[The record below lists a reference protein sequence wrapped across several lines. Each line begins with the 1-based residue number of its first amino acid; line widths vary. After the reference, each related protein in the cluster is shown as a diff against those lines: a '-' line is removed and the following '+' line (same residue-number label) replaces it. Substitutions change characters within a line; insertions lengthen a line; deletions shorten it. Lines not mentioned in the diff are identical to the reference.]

1 MTMMRARPCV
11 LVLVIALSQ
20 RMAEA
25 EAQLQAA
32 EQQGAQH
39 RRRIDTQLLTLH
51 FQPPGS
57 EAGRN
62 DIVQVL
68 RDFGGIVSMGTAW
81 MIRAA
86 AFLIPLV
93 LVIALLVTGVR
104 KWRAPRRTKGLA
116 MQARRWLLGLALL
129 AGAPAMAA
137 CPPAGQ
143 DRAGL
148 QALKSAGFA
157 VADAAGKRALAMG
170 LIGCLGDPDPVLRD
184 GIAYEALQ
192 HWMRAGDFDAVFLRR
207 LRDALYARLDA
218 PDPNGVWRPFAALV
232 LAEVAR
238 TDRVAP
244 WMSPAE
250 REALLA
256 RAATYLGSVR
266 DYRGFEAG
274 IGWRHGVAHGADW
287 LLQLSLNPA
296 LDAAQLRRILDA
308 VALQA
313 VPDAGHAYVFG
324 EPDRLVQPV
333 AYVAR
338 RGVLTDADW
347 QAWLEGLS
355 RRLGPMPAGGDQA
368 WLARRH
374 DLVAFLSALYIQ
386 VDSSQNEALRALKP
400 HVAKAMG
407 GGG

>member
-1 MTMMRARPCV
+1 MRG
-11 LVLVIALSQ
+11 
-20 RMAEA
+20 
-25 EAQLQAA
+25 
-32 EQQGAQH
+32 QG
-39 RRRIDTQLLTLH
+39 
-51 FQPPGS
+51 
-57 EAGRN
+57 
-62 DIVQVL
+62 
-68 RDFGGIVSMGTAW
+68 
-81 MIRAA
+81 
-86 AFLIPLV
+86 
-93 LVIALLVTGVR
+93 
-104 KWRAPRRTKGLA
+104 
-116 MQARRWLLGLALL
+116 WLLGMMLL
-129 AGAPAMAA
+129 AAAPAMAA

-148 QALKSAGFA
+148 QALKANGFSL
-157 VADAAGKRALAMG
+157 ADATGKQVLAMG
-170 LIGCLGDPDPVLRD
+170 LVDCLGDADPALRD

-192 HWMRAGDFDAVFLRR
+192 HWMRAGDFDAAFLRR
-207 LRDALYARLDA
+207 LRDALYSALDA
-218 PDPNGVWRPFAALV
+218 DDANGVRRPFAALV
-232 LAEVAR
+232 MAEVAR

-250 REALLA
+250 REAMLA
-256 RAATYLGSVR
+256 RATTYLGSVR

-347 QAWLEGLS
+347 QAWLQGLS
-355 RRLGPMPAGGDQA
+355 ARLGPMPPEGDAA

-400 HVAKAMG
+400 QVAKAIAG
-407 GGG
+407 GG

>member
-1 MTMMRARPCV
+1 
-11 LVLVIALSQ
+11 
-20 RMAEA
+20 MA
-25 EAQLQAA
+25 
-32 EQQGAQH
+32 
-39 RRRIDTQLLTLH
+39 
-51 FQPPGS
+51 
-57 EAGRN
+57 
-62 DIVQVL
+62 
-68 RDFGGIVSMGTAW
+68 M
-81 MIRAA
+81 
-86 AFLIPLV
+86 
-93 LVIALLVTGVR
+93 
-104 KWRAPRRTKGLA
+104 
-116 MQARRWLLGLALL
+116 
-129 AGAPAMAA
+129 
-137 CPPAGQ
+137 CPPSGY
-143 DRAGL
+143 DKAGL

-157 VADAAGKRALAMG
+157 VADPAGKQALAMG
-170 LIGCLGDPDPVLRD
+170 LVDCLGDPDPLLRD

-192 HWMRAGDFDAVFLRR
+192 HWMRAGDFDAPFLRR
-207 LRDALYARLDA
+207 LREALYAALGADDA
-218 PDPNGVWRPFAALV
+218 SGVRRPFAALV
-232 LAEVAR
+232 LAEIAR

-250 REALLA
+250 REAMLA
-256 RAATYLGSVR
+256 RATAYLGSVR

-308 VALQA
+308 VAIQA
-313 VPDAGHAYVFG
+313 VPVAGHPYVFG

-347 QAWLEGLS
+347 QKWLEGLS
-355 RRLGPMPAGGDQA
+355 AGLGPMPPAGDPA

-374 DLVAFLSALYIQ
+374 DLAAFLSALYIQ
-386 VDSSQNEALRALKP
+386 ADASQNEALRALKP